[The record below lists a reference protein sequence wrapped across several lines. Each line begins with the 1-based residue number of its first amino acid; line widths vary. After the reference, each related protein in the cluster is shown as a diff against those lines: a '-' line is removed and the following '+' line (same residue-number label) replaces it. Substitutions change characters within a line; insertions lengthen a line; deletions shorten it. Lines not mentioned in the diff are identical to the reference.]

1 MIWIL
6 GGKKMD
12 NSGKNNNVRP
22 VALIHT
28 WKPTKEQDLIE
39 RDGKLFIFHFEKVFG
54 HDKKSSVYN
63 KFMIGKDSYCNIL
76 DDIIKYV
83 NFFINVYDKENELP
97 SAYFEC
103 KFVVDK
109 LKMFDE
115 SNMDAYIDFLYEI
128 LFTDE
133 MIAKIKKMVEEN
145 YLDDIETDSNHK
157 YKNSEKKHLESLEF
171 TNEHIKI
178 LLEISF
184 AMKMMSPCMLH
195 FFKINNI
202 KLTKYDGR
210 IFRFYTK
217 LFEIFG
223 FPGTWEIDNSIGDT
237 IEEGIPEEDA
247 LARIKE
253 GNLVESRDEKEPNVP
268 RYICGVDEET
278 GEVMYL
284 TKTYINMHNK
294 LYVYCK
300 TKVQDSNSTNGVIF
314 GQREV
319 MGVDV
324 MTVVRDFTRRVLISE
339 NVVKYKFNE
348 IWDNKLHK
356 YKENIIG
363 FNKTILKFQLNYFLK
378 EQYDK
383 NMREVS
389 NIKDEEGVSGVDKM
403 LMNKNKL
410 NEGDVTMS
418 EINIEM
424 TIDRIKK
431 KIDVPI
437 DDAEIDYY
445 MKNHT
450 PSPLQIFLINSYYA
464 KYFGNYRDLN
474 LITRRQY
481 ITILIILKKKL
492 LIDLGFDSSTSE
504 IHYAALPYILTGNI
518 SEKASPR
525 MMRATSTTSD
535 LEDSADYQEL
545 VNVKYAMVELLKPG
559 YIKNLFNNIVK
570 TKFTYVTYENQE
582 LTGTEILYDE
592 GKIKVELMSFL
603 NYM

>member
-1 MIWIL
+1 M
-6 GGKKMD
+6 
-12 NSGKNNNVRP
+12 
-22 VALIHT
+22 
-28 WKPTKEQDLIE
+28 
-39 RDGKLFIFHFEKVFG
+39 
-54 HDKKSSVYN
+54 
-63 KFMIGKDSYCNIL
+63 
-76 DDIIKYV
+76 
-83 NFFINVYDKENELP
+83 
-97 SAYFEC
+97 
-103 KFVVDK
+103 
-109 LKMFDE
+109 
-115 SNMDAYIDFLYEI
+115 
-128 LFTDE
+128 
-133 MIAKIKKMVEEN
+133 
-145 YLDDIETDSNHK
+145 
-157 YKNSEKKHLESLEF
+157 
-171 TNEHIKI
+171 
-178 LLEISF
+178 
-184 AMKMMSPCMLH
+184 
-195 FFKINNI
+195 
-202 KLTKYDGR
+202 
-210 IFRFYTK
+210 
-217 LFEIFG
+217 
-223 FPGTWEIDNSIGDT
+223 
-237 IEEGIPEEDA
+237 
-247 LARIKE
+247 
-253 GNLVESRDEKEPNVP
+253 
-268 RYICGVDEET
+268 
-278 GEVMYL
+278 
-284 TKTYINMHNK
+284 
-294 LYVYCK
+294 YVYCK

-492 LIDLGFDSSTSE
+492 LIDLGFDSSTNE

-545 VNVKYAMVELLKPG
+545 VHVKYAMVELLKPG

>member
-1 MIWIL
+1 MDTA
-6 GGKKMD
+6 GKEK
-12 NSGKNNNVRP
+12 KVRK
-22 VALIHT
+22 VAKIHT
-28 WKPTKEQDLIE
+28 WKPKPEEDYIE
-39 RDGKLFIFHFEKVFG
+39 RDGKLFIFHFEKIFG

-76 DDIIKYV
+76 DMIVKYV
-83 NFFINVYDKENELP
+83 NFFVNMYDKEHELP
-97 SAYFEC
+97 AAYFEC
-103 KFVVDK
+103 KFLVDK
-109 LKMFDE
+109 MKMFDKD
-115 SNMDAYIDFLYEI
+115 NMDAYIDFLYEL
-128 LFTDE
+128 LFTDS
-133 MIAKIKKMVEEN
+133 MIAKIKLMVEEN
-145 YLDDIETDSNHK
+145 YLDDIESSDDKPK

-171 TNEHIKI
+171 TNEHMKI

-195 FFKINNI
+195 YFKINNI
-202 KLTKYDGR
+202 KLTKNDGI
-210 IFRFYTK
+210 IFKFYEK
-217 LFEIFG
+217 LFKLFG
-223 FPGTWEIDNSIGDT
+223 FPGTWEITDSVGNE
-237 IEEGIPEEDA
+237 IEEGIPNENA
-247 LARIKE
+247 LEMIKE
-253 GNLVESRDEKEPNVP
+253 LNLVESRDPKEMNVP
-268 RYICGVDEET
+268 RYIYTPDPET
-278 GEVMYL
+278 GEIRYL
-284 TKTYINMHNK
+284 AKTYIDMHNK

-300 TKVQDSNSTNGVIF
+300 TKVNDSNSTNSVIF
-314 GQREV
+314 AQREV
-319 MGVDV
+319 MGVDL

-348 IWDNKLHK
+348 IWDEKLHK

-363 FNKTILKFQLNYFLK
+363 FNKTILKFQLSYFLK

-418 EINIEM
+418 QINIEM

-437 DDAEIDYY
+437 DDGEIEYY

-450 PSPLQIFLINSYYA
+450 PSPMQIFLINSYYA
-464 KYFGNYRDLN
+464 KYFGTYRDLN
-474 LITRRQY
+474 LLTRRQY

-492 LIDLGFDSSTSE
+492 LLDLGFDSNDNE
-504 IHYAALPYILTGNI
+504 IHYAALPYILTGNV

-525 MMRATSTTSD
+525 MMRATSTTSE

-570 TKFTYVTYENQE
+570 TKFTYVTYEKPE

-592 GKIKVELMSFL
+592 GKIKVELMTFL
-603 NYM
+603 NYMQ